1 MSPSQLFGTLMILK
15 AACLHNTCYIDR
27 LITSFMRV
35 LQRMA
40 REHLTPTQQETS
52 SGEEEIAVLLLLC
65 TVSYIDGLV
74 QERHNS
80 STLAMK
86 IRLSCTNPSIYFL
99 ASIYFFYIST
109 MYIYLSLNS
118 SVASELLILSLD
130 LVKNRVGV
138 MSIDMRKGFIGAILV
153 GLIEKTSDS
162 KVMKAI
168 TKMVEDWVRTKVSRH
183 YRLWHPMNHLQCHV
197 ISYTGICV

>member
-52 SGEEEIAVLLLLC
+52 SGEEEIVVLLLIC
-65 TVSYIDGLV
+65 MDSYIDGLV

-80 STLAMK
+80 SALAME

-99 ASIYFFYIST
+99 VS
-109 MYIYLSLNS
+109 IYLSLNS

-183 YRLWHPMNHLQCHV
+183 YRLCHPMNHLQCHV